1 MTKAYVLQ
9 QLKQLVKQKLQSGDI
24 VDKKTEKVYSGIMTA
39 SEDDLLFGDCPS
51 SFRAYAVCNS
61 TGVGTSSYEGTKT
74 QRTVALDYTTDE
86 YLFVDG
92 HEGAALKALEIFYLE
107 PGETTNYYHK
117 DKLKDVITN
126 YGLQLHLQQFRD
138 LNFTLS
144 SHRLN
149 RYTVKIT
156 EETITYPIRPL
167 YLAVEGSK
175 EPVLVGY
182 AYVKDETRYVI
193 LDPKEVNLFHNKKSC
208 FSPWMLLG
216 FLFPPLLIIALGVG
230 LYRIATQD

>member
-1 MTKAYVLQ
+1 MTKIFVLQ
-9 QLKQLVKQKLQSGDI
+9 QLKQLVTKQLQSGDSI
-24 VDKKTEKVYSGIMTA
+24 DKKTEKIYSGIMDA
-39 SEDDLLFGDCPS
+39 SEDDLLFGECPS

-74 QRTVALDYTTDE
+74 QRTVALDYTTEE

-92 HEGAALKALEIFYLE
+92 HEGAALKALEIFYLK
-107 PGETTNYYHK
+107 PGETTDYCHK
-117 DKLKDVITN
+117 DKLNDIVTN
-126 YGLQLHLQQFRD
+126 YGLQLHIQQFRD
-138 LNFTLS
+138 LNFVIS

-149 RYTVKIT
+149 RCTVKIT
-156 EETITYPIRPL
+156 EEPITYPIRPL
-167 YLAVEGSK
+167 YLAMEGSK
-175 EPVLVGY
+175 QPVLVGY

-193 LDPKEVNLFHNKKSC
+193 LDLKEINIFHNKKSC

-216 FLFPPLLIIALGVG
+216 LLFPPLLIVALLVG